1 MWEELHTWCWFSATW
16 RKRTMDR
23 WWNES
28 VRHGLVHGVRD
39 AGCPSVRL
47 VTGEYADAFLAR
59 YPEFKEQNRHERSR
73 KRFADC
79 SRLHS
84 MNDNVFHWF
93 SLYVSFIHE
102 CIAKGRQ
109 VRLLQS
115 APYTLD
121 SRLYTQHYIWNSTVG
136 NGRITGER
144 YTSSLY

>member
-28 VRHGLVHGVRD
+28 VRHSLVHGVRD

-84 MNDNVFHWF
+84 MNDNVFHWSRMHSEGF
-93 SLYVSFIHE
+93 YSRASGSTFTVRAIHF
-102 CIAKGRQ
+102 
-109 VRLLQS
+109 RLQ
-115 APYTLD
+115 TLH
-121 SRLYTQHYIWNSTVG
+121 STLYIWNSTVG